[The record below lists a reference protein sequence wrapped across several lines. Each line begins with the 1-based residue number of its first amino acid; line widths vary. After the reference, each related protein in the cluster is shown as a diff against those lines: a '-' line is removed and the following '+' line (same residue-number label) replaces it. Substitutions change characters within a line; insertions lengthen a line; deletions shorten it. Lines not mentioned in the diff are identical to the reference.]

1 MVARSR
7 HTGPRADRLRRLVL
21 RIRQPANTGLVLNE
35 LAIDARAPPAGPFQS
50 GELRNAMLRVN
61 LGTPRRHPTGAVT
74 LGRLRA
80 RSTRVR
86 LEFLFSW
93 QECNFHEAC
102 RKQRSCNLCADTF
115 FSHCCYRSCSRAHA
129 SHARKAP
136 PPRPSNLQK
145 RNSPSLSR
153 RTPPQP
159 PVRTPLWKPNN
170 SVRSAKFTTQMATWM
185 FVTKTPVSAPTTSS
199 TTKT

>member
-102 RKQRSCNLCADTF
+102 RKQRSCNLFADTF
-115 FSHCCYRSCSRAHA
+115 FSHCCCRSCSPAPA

-136 PPRPSNLQK
+136 PRTSHLHKQNC
-145 RNSPSLSR
+145 PSLSLKTR
-153 RTPPQP
+153 PQP
-159 PVRTPLWKPNN
+159 PARKPLSKPNN
-170 SVRSAKFTTQMATWM
+170 SVRSAKFTT
-185 FVTKTPVSAPTTSS
+185 P
-199 TTKT
+199 